1 MDLSTCYCRN
11 RRCAYYGL
19 IGSAA
24 RLQLA
29 GWHRG
34 ARRLVCLEC
43 GHWVSARTG
52 TAYAGIRTP
61 EAVFRQGS
69 RQLAE
74 GASLRTTARVV
85 ERDKDT
91 VNAWLPRLGRH
102 AGRLLDYFFRHLHL
116 NECQLD
122 ELWTFVYKKEE
133 RLTALEKLAGRYGDT
148 WVWTAFDPA
157 GKIVPA
163 WRVGKRTLSEA
174 RTFISTLKT
183 RLDDP
188 LPLFT
193 SDDLPHYADAL
204 LEEYGE
210 WYTPPRQ
217 GTRGR
222 FPAPRKRPSP
232 DLCYAVVIKEREGS
246 RVVRVNTRLVYGT
259 EEQLQARLKTSPV
272 SSTINTSGVERNN
285 LTMRQHSRRLGRK
298 VNAFSKKR
306 QYLKYQLALAFAYY
320 HFCCAHR
327 GLRRKL
333 KPPLP
338 TKNGH
343 GSPKKWEPRTP
354 AMAAGLTDH
363 VWTMDELLSFRVP
376 PPAWWKTP

>member
-11 RRCAYYGL
+11 RRCACYGL
-19 IGSAA
+19 IGNTS
-24 RLQLA
+24 RLQRA

-34 ARRLVCLEC
+34 ARRLVCRAC

-61 EAVFRQGS
+61 EPVFRQGS

-74 GASLRTTARVV
+74 GTSLRATARVV

-91 VNAWLPRLGRH
+91 VSAWLPRLGRH
-102 AGRLLDYFFRHLHL
+102 AGRLLEYFFRALPL

-122 ELWTFVYKKEE
+122 ELWTFVYKKEAH
-133 RLTALEKLAGRYGDT
+133 LTALEELAGRYGDT
-148 WVWTAFDPA
+148 WVWTAFDPIA
-157 GKIVPA
+157 KIVPA

-174 RTFISTLKT
+174 RKFISTLKT

-193 SDDLPHYADAL
+193 SDDLPHDADAL
-204 LEEYGE
+204 LEGYGQ

-222 FPAPRKRPSP
+222 FPAPRKRPPP

-246 RVVRVNTRLVYGT
+246 RVVRVTCRLIYGT
-259 EEQLQARLKTSPV
+259 DEQLQTFLQNSPV
-272 SSTINTSGVERNN
+272 STTINTAGVERNH

-320 HFCCAHR
+320 HFCCPHR

-333 KPPLP
+333 EPPLP
-338 TKNGH
+338 TKNGY
-343 GSPKKWEPRTP
+343 GSPKKWAPVTP

-363 VWTMDELLSFRVP
+363 LWTMDELLSFRVP
-376 PPAWWKTP
+376 PRSWWKTS

>member
-11 RRCAYYGL
+11 RRCACYEL
-19 IGSAA
+19 IGNAS
-24 RLQLA
+24 RLQRA

-34 ARRLVCLEC
+34 ARRLVCRTC

-61 EAVFRQGS
+61 EPVFRQGS

-74 GASLRTTARVV
+74 GTSIRATARVV

-91 VNAWLPRLGRH
+91 VSAWLPRLGRH
-102 AGRLLDYFFRHLHL
+102 SGRLLEYFFRALHL
-116 NECQLD
+116 RECQLD
-122 ELWTFVYKKEE
+122 ELWTFVYKKEAH
-133 RLTALEKLAGRYGDT
+133 LTALEGLAGRYGDT
-148 WVWTAFDPA
+148 WVWTAFDPLT
-157 GKIVPA
+157 KIVPA

-174 RTFISTLKT
+174 RKFISTLKT
-183 RLDDP
+183 KLDGP

-204 LEEYGE
+204 LEGYGE
-210 WYTPPRQ
+210 WYTPPRR

-222 FPAPRKRPSP
+222 FPTPRKRPPP
-232 DLCYAVVIKEREGS
+232 DLCYAVVIKEREGN
-246 RVVRVNTRLVYGT
+246 RVVQVTRRLIYGT
-259 EEQLQARLKTSPV
+259 EDQLQTLLHNSPV
-272 SSTINTSGVERNN
+272 STTINTAGVERNN

-320 HFCCAHR
+320 HFCCPHR

-333 KPPLP
+333 EPPLP
-338 TKNGH
+338 TKNGY
-343 GSPKKWEPRTP
+343 GSPKKWAPVTP

-376 PPAWWKTP
+376 PPSWWKTP